1 MTTTDERTRN
11 AVSDYRINIVDPYDI
26 DANSLD
32 MLCTEIKDVLTYF
45 RASRDSMGFDEF
57 LKKNS
62 DVCLSEKAILLLNT
76 YLHTKLKPQTNGRKT
91 RMCIAW
97 KSLEERTLAKGMRRG
112 LKKGRLEGREEG
124 RLEGREE
131 TLKNH
136 VLSALKINLD
146 FNTIQKI
153 TGMPLADIEKIASTL
168 NANA

>member
-1 MTTTDERTRN
+1 
-11 AVSDYRINIVDPYDI
+11 
-26 DANSLD
+26 
-32 MLCTEIKDVLTYF
+32 
-45 RASRDSMGFDEF
+45 
-57 LKKNS
+57 
-62 DVCLSEKAILLLNT
+62 
-76 YLHTKLKPQTNGRKT
+76 
-91 RMCIAW
+91 MCIAW

-112 LKKGRLEGREEG
+112 LKKGRLEGREEGREEG

>member
-1 MTTTDERTRN
+1 
-11 AVSDYRINIVDPYDI
+11 
-26 DANSLD
+26 
-32 MLCTEIKDVLTYF
+32 
-45 RASRDSMGFDEF
+45 
-57 LKKNS
+57 
-62 DVCLSEKAILLLNT
+62 
-76 YLHTKLKPQTNGRKT
+76 
-91 RMCIAW
+91 MCIAW

-112 LKKGRLEGREEG
+112 LKKGRLEGREEGRLEGREEG